1 MNPEAMAAHRGEYA
15 KGTHPHFDTWAFPPG
30 GSESAEH
37 PHMDDAA
44 CMQHCLTPAE
54 GQFFDDNGY
63 LHVKGALSSEHVTR
77 LLAAGDRVN
86 AWPRELKEMAPDEG
100 RLNLLDFIGL
110 DDEFLEL
117 LDYPTTFPK
126 VWGLMGWH
134 ISLYHSHMIY
144 TPPVP
149 PPVETKPLTSS
160 GGWHQD
166 SGRLNNDLEGTPRP
180 RVSIKVSSSF
190 DLV

>member
-1 MNPEAMAAHRGEYA
+1 
-15 KGTHPHFDTWAFPPG
+15 
-30 GSESAEH
+30 
-37 PHMDDAA
+37 
-44 CMQHCLTPAE
+44 MQHCLAPAE
-54 GQFFDDNGY
+54 GKFFDDNGY
-63 LHVKGALSSEHVTR
+63 LHVKGALSSERVAR
-77 LLAAGDRVN
+77 LLAAADRVN
-86 AWPRELKEMAPDEG
+86 AWAREQKAMAPDEG

-144 TPPVP
+144 TPPAP
-149 PPVETKPLTSS
+149 PAADLAPLAAT

-180 RVSIKVSSSF
+180 RVSIKVGYFLTDATSEGTGFQVRVHWTQRPFNTRS
-190 DLV
+190 LVCTHNSKD